1 MKIKIDTKN
10 VVVIFFTIILC
21 LLLLIVFLQ
30 FYKND
35 NKNIDILYREGDFSY
50 LLKDNT
56 AVYDGEIVSDKE
68 TAIEIAKIVLNNI
81 SDFENKKDYN
91 TIIVFYDTEKE
102 IWIVTFD
109 KKDTLG
115 GCVSVAIRKSDAQ
128 IVKVWFGE

>member
-21 LLLLIVFLQ
+21 LLLLIVFGQ

-35 NKNIDILYREGDFSY
+35 NKNIDILYEEGDFSY
-50 LLKDNT
+50 FLKDNT
-56 AVYDGEIVSDKE
+56 AVYDGEFVSNKE

-91 TIIVFYDTEKE
+91 TITVFYDTEKE
-102 IWIVTFD
+102 IWIVTFG

-115 GCVSVAIRKSDAQ
+115 DCVSVAIKKSDAQ